1 MGEKVVATNRKARHD
16 YEILET
22 LEAGIV
28 LTGTEVKSFR
38 DGKVNLKDSYAV
50 IEKDEVFLIG
60 VYVSPYSHGTTKPH
74 EPERRRKLLL
84 HKQEIMKMKRSMDQ
98 KGLTII
104 PLKIYF
110 TRGIAKV
117 LMGMARG
124 KAKYDKRRD
133 IAKRDAKRDMDRS
146 AKNRI

>member
-60 VYVSPYSHGTTKPH
+60 VYVSTYSHGTTKPH

>member
-16 YEILET
+16 YEIIDT

-28 LTGTEVKSFR
+28 LTGTEVKSLR
-38 DGKVNLKDSYAV
+38 DGKVNLKDSYAL
-50 IEKDEVFLIG
+50 IEKGEIFLIG
-60 VYVSPYSHGTTKPH
+60 VHISPYSHGTTKPH
-74 EPERRRKLLL
+74 DPERTRKLLL
-84 HKQEIMKMKRSMDQ
+84 HKQEIMKMKRSTEQ

-110 TRGIAKV
+110 KRGNAKV

-133 IAKRDAKRDMDRS
+133 IANRDAKREIARA
-146 AKNRI
+146 AKNRF

>member
-110 TRGIAKV
+110 TGGIAKV

>member
-16 YEILET
+16 YEIFDT

-28 LTGTEVKSFR
+28 LTGTEVKSLR
-38 DGKVNLKDSYAV
+38 DGRVNLKDSYAV
-50 IEKDEVFLIG
+50 IEKGEIFLIG
-60 VYVSPYSHGTTKPH
+60 VHISPYSHGTTKPH
-74 EPERRRKLLL
+74 DPERNRKLLL
-84 HKQEIMKMKRSMDQ
+84 HKREIMKMKRSTEQ

-110 TRGIAKV
+110 KRGNAKV

-133 IAKRDAKRDMDRS
+133 IAKRDAKREIARS
-146 AKNRI
+146 AKNRF

>member
-1 MGEKVVATNRKARHD
+1 MGEKVVATNRKVRHD

-22 LEAGIV
+22 IEAGIV

-50 IEKDEVFLIG
+50 IEKEEVLLIG

-84 HKQEIMKMKRSMDQ
+84 HKMEIMKMKRSMDQ
-98 KGLTII
+98 KSLTII

-110 TRGIAKV
+110 KGGKAKV

-133 IAKRDAKRDMDRS
+133 IAIRDSKREIAR
-146 AKNRI
+146 ANKNRF